1 MALDSR
7 ALRLRSLTNLDI
19 KGMCKESELH
29 LCAEEGE
36 EYMENCTLG
45 TTVDQLGAPYTN
57 RLLSGIDASAN
68 FSPNE
73 KPRWSMLHQV
83 FDRVRAKVPFKPM
96 FLVLLI
102 LVLCSSAVVGIQ
114 AAQRARRYL
123 PK

>member
-1 MALDSR
+1 
-7 ALRLRSLTNLDI
+7 
-19 KGMCKESELH
+19 
-29 LCAEEGE
+29 
-36 EYMENCTLG
+36 MENCTLG